1 MCMRTLRSALLWGA
15 VVLAGRAGLAPML
28 LVRATTAQ
36 AAASSPPP
44 RVAVA
49 AFRGQGQLAF
59 LWNGRPYIL
68 DGQKGT
74 LHALPPV
81 GSVASLAW
89 SADGQW
95 LAYLAGAAPDGAGA
109 LWIMRADG
117 RAARQVQG
125 LPTPVRAFAWS
136 PRANTLAVLPQW
148 DARRLNGLWI
158 VPARAGVPRNV
169 APSSGGVGSFAWTP
183 DGSRLALQGADP
195 RRRGVDLLEVV
206 SLTGGRQRVVARTP
220 IVHGQDT
227 GLIVA
232 GWWPDGQGLLYQL
245 DPYHS
250 TSIAADGLP
259 LLSLPLGGTARRL
272 AVTLGYPEW
281 LALWKGEVVLVTGLG
296 RQIWAGKRLAIC
308 AERTASC
315 RSLPQ
320 PRDAVSLDPAWSP
333 DGAHIAFVRADD
345 LGSIGGFGTTAALR
359 AWVGSRTLWVAD
371 ARGAGAHPV
380 RQAGT
385 GVYQPQWS
393 ADGHHLLYVRDNA
406 LWLIAT
412 SGGAPVRIVGPFPQA
427 PDLFGYYGHVAW
439 SSLFSWS
446 RR

>member
-1 MCMRTLRSALLWGA
+1 MSIRRVG
-15 VVLAGRAGLAPML
+15 AGLLTVTTILLSMVGQGQATASPTAHSAGAP
-28 LVRATTAQ
+28 LVD
-36 AAASSPPP
+36 
-44 RVAVA
+44 VA
-49 AFRGQGQLAF
+49 AFRGQGHLAF
-59 LWNGRPYIL
+59 LWNGRPYVL

-74 LHALPPV
+74 LRALPPAA
-81 GSVASLAW
+81 SIASLAW
-89 SADGQW
+89 SPDGQW
-95 LAYLAGAAPDGAGA
+95 LAYLAGTAPDSTGA

-148 DARRLNGLWI
+148 DARRPNGLWI

-169 APSSGGVGSFAWTP
+169 APNGGVGSFAWTP

>member
-1 MCMRTLRSALLWGA
+1 MYTTTLRASLLGVA
-15 VVLAGRAGLAPML
+15 TVLGSLVGLGQ
-28 LVRATTAQ
+28 T
-36 AAASSPPP
+36 AAAPAAT
-44 RVAVA
+44 RTGAALVNVA
-49 AFRGQGQLAF
+49 AFRGQGHLAF

-68 DGQKGT
+68 DGEKST

-81 GSVASLAW
+81 GNVASLAW
-89 SADGQW
+89 SPDGQW
-95 LAYLAGAAPDGAGA
+95 LAYLAGTAPDGAGA

-148 DARRLNGLWI
+148 DARRPNGLWI
-158 VPARAGVPRNV
+158 VPAHAGVPRNV
-169 APSSGGVGSFAWTP
+169 APNGGVGSFAWTP
-183 DGSRLALQGADP
+183 DGSRLAVQGADP

-206 SLTGGRQRVVARTP
+206 SLTGGRQRVIARTP

-250 TSIAADGLP
+250 NSIAADGLP
-259 LLSLPLGGTARRL
+259 LLSLPLGGTARSL
-272 AVTLGYPEW
+272 AVTLGYPDW
-281 LALWKGEVVLVTGLG
+281 LALWKGEVVLVAGLG
-296 RQIWAGKRLAIC
+296 RQSWAGKSLVIC

-315 RSLPQ
+315 RFLPQ
-320 PRDAVSLDPAWSP
+320 PRGAVSLDPAWSP
-333 DGAHIAFVRADD
+333 DGAHIAFVRAHD
-345 LGSIGGFGTTAALR
+345 LGSVGGFGTTAALR

-380 RQAGT
+380 QQAGT

-393 ADGHHLLYVRDNA
+393 ADGRHLLFLRDNA
-406 LWLIAT
+406 LWLLSTA
-412 SGGAPVRIVGPFPQA
+412 SGAPVRIVGPFPQA

-439 SSLFSWS
+439 SSLFAWS